1 MSRAYRVTWRDRL
14 ARRLA
19 NAALRIAS
27 REYRAYVTVLI
38 DLGRKILPGELE
50 AFREKT

>member
-1 MSRAYRVTWRDRL
+1 MSEEYQVTWRDRL
-14 ARRLA
+14 SRALA

-38 DLGRKILPGELE
+38 DVGRKHLLEELAVE
-50 AFREKT
+50 DR